1 MAIQS
6 VTTPSSVQRAER
18 PTLESALNPQNTMAD
33 FDLNIPPGLDPANA
47 GQSLFLQSALN
58 RLNQVTPRGS
68 MQYSGPGRS
77 TAELTL
83 TPEEQNLFGQRQGV
97 QSQAL
102 TSALSN
108 LTEVGDRTRAEEAMF
123 ERMTNLYDSPK
134 RRAIDDFN
142 REMANRG
149 IPVGSEAYRN
159 AYSQR
164 VSEPWE
170 KIYRTASLASVQEGR
185 KEQDAA
191 VNRAKLLAGL
201 YGGPATTK
209 DFYAPGQVDAL
220 AATNALMQKQIAENQ
235 AQATKDASR
244 LSGISQVGSAVLGA
258 IPSILTM
265 STSKDTV
272 LSAIWKWAKGDTA
285 KVMDAQKFFD
295 SAGIPVNSSVNVL
308 ASSGTQQALS
318 NAIQAAPAPL
328 SPTTTGMQNLL
339 QPGAVEGASGGIGP
353 TGGLGESLTQ
363 SFDPYYVPGQVST
376 DPTMSAI
383 QQWQTGEEAISPI
396 AESFTANPDISSLNW
411 GTDPSSFVS
420 QAAPASPG
428 MLSAV
433 NPYAQITGEGFSI
446 SPYAAFSEGGA
457 LGGAGEFTAAQIATA
472 EAASMPGMLGPYTGA
487 AALAIP
493 AALIAFGSAQTKRKK
508 AEKAA
513 EYTRNLIGSMPVNF
527 VPGHT
532 TMAGNNRVTPEI
544 YNASGAFDTI
554 DKMTGLGRIFEHD
567 PNLSVMGGD
576 TLSELGQEFLDKAG
590 ISWTHPDEDVRNM
603 GMKWMGKQNV
613 YSRLIPETEN
623 IFLAAIRGDITREQA
638 EDSIS
643 EKVNNFM
650 AANPT
655 IQQLRSINQ
664 KIDNIVNSGDYRMGE
679 IPDSTINDLV
689 QKRNAIIA
697 GDIPENWQDVTSFKT
712 QEDQAKQTP
721 QIDQFGSPVM
731 WNEYLQKWEGV
742 NLDDSDTLENYIAHM
757 PWNQLYGAERERK
770 LDQEVQG

>member
-1 MAIQS
+1 M
-6 VTTPSSVQRAER
+6 QRAER

-68 MQYSGPGRS
+68 IQYSGPGRS
-77 TAELTL
+77 AAELTL
-83 TPEEQNLFGQRQGV
+83 TPEEQNLFAQRQGV

-108 LTEVGDRTRAEEAMF
+108 LTGVGDRTRAEEAMF

-134 RRAIDDFN
+134 QRAIDDFN

-159 AYSQR
+159 AYAQR

-170 KIYRTASLASVQEGR
+170 KIYRTANLAAIQEGR

-235 AQATKDASR
+235 AQAAKEASR
-244 LSGISQVGSAVLGA
+244 LSGISQVGSALLGA
-258 IPSILTM
+258 IPNILTM

-272 LSAIWKWAKGDTA
+272 LSSIWKWAKGDAA
-285 KVMDAQKFFD
+285 KVKDATDVITK
-295 SAGIPVNSSVNVL
+295 AGVNLNAPVSTFNNP
-308 ASSGTQQALS
+308 ATR
-318 NAIQAAPAPL
+318 NAISQSANNPFWSQDEISREIAN
-328 SPTTTGMQNLL
+328 QNLGQNL
-339 QPGAVEGASGGIGP
+339 VTKTPVGP
-353 TGGLGESLTQ
+353 PLEP
-363 SFDPYYVPGQVST
+363 FDPYYVPGQVST

-396 AESFTANPDISSLNW
+396 AESLAEPFGTMTPGDINAM
-411 GTDPSSFVS
+411 TMDPSIAQNLVNY
-420 QAAPASPG
+420 PG
-428 MLSAV
+428 GTPFGTMTPSDINAMTM
-433 NPYAQITGEGFSI
+433 NP
-446 SPYAAFSEGGA
+446 
-457 LGGAGEFTAAQIATA
+457 ATA
-472 EAASMPGMLGPYTGA
+472 EALSSPGMLGPYTGA
-487 AALAIP
+487 AAVAIP
-493 AALIAFGSAQTKRKK
+493 LALMSAGIARNKRKR
-508 AEKAA
+508 AEESA
-513 EYTRNLIGSMPVNF
+513 EYTRNLTGSMPVNF

-544 YNASGAFDTI
+544 YNASMAFDTI
-554 DKMTGLGRIFEHD
+554 DKMTGLGRIFQHD
-567 PNLSVMGGD
+567 PNLSVMGGE

-590 ISWTHPDEDVRNM
+590 INWTHSDPDVRNM
-603 GMKWMGKQNV
+603 GMKWLGKQNV

-638 EDSIS
+638 EDSIA
-643 EKVNNFM
+643 EKVNTFM
-650 AANPT
+650 AANPQ
-655 IQQLRSINQ
+655 IQELRSINQ
-664 KIDNIVNSGDYRMGE
+664 EIDNIVNSGDYQQGE
-679 IPDSTINDLV
+679 IPDSTVNQLV
-689 QKRNAIIA
+689 ERRNAIIA
-697 GDIPENWQDVTSFKT
+697 GDIPGNWQDVTSFKT

-721 QIDQFGSPVM
+721 QIDEFGSPVM
-731 WNEYLQKWEGV
+731 WNEYLQRWEGV
-742 NLDDSDTLENYIAHM
+742 DLEDSDTLENYIASM
-757 PWNQLYGAERERK
+757 PWNEQDTEEIY
-770 LDQEVQG
+770 V

>member
-396 AESFTANPDISSLNW
+396 AESLSGQVPLDSSMVMGPQPQYLAEPF
-411 GTDPSSFVS
+411 GQVAS
-420 QAAPASPG
+420 QAAAAP
-428 MLSAV
+428 SA
-433 NPYAQITGEGFSI
+433 
-446 SPYAAFSEGGA
+446 
-457 LGGAGEFTAAQIATA
+457 
-472 EAASMPGMLGPYTGA
+472 PGMLGPYTGA

-650 AANPT
+650 AANPP

-664 KIDNIVNSGDYRMGE
+664 EIDNIVNSGDYRMGE

>member
-68 MQYSGPGRS
+68 IQYSGPGRS
-77 TAELTL
+77 AAELTL
-83 TPEEQNLFGQRQGV
+83 SPEEQNLFAQRQGV

-108 LTEVGDRTRAEEAMF
+108 LTGVGDRTRAEEAMF

-134 RRAIDDFN
+134 QRAIDDFN

-159 AYSQR
+159 AYAQR

-170 KIYRTASLASVQEGR
+170 KIYRTANLAAIQEGR

-235 AQATKDASR
+235 AQAAKDASR
-244 LSGISQVGSAVLGA
+244 LSGISQVGSALLGA
-258 IPSILTM
+258 IPNILTM

-272 LSAIWKWAKGDTA
+272 LSAIWKWAKGDAA
-285 KVMDAQKFFD
+285 KVKDAQNILQNAKVPLN
-295 SAGIPVNSSVNVL
+295 ASVSTLNNPAV
-308 ASSGTQQALS
+308 Q
-318 NAIQAAPAPL
+318 NAISQSANTPFWSQNEISSEIAR
-328 SPTTTGMQNLL
+328 QNLAQNL
-339 QPGAVEGASGGIGP
+339 
-353 TGGLGESLTQ
+353 
-363 SFDPYYVPGQVST
+363 VST
-376 DPTMSAI
+376 PAGGTPFGTM
-383 QQWQTGEEAISPI
+383 TPG
-396 AESFTANPDISSLNW
+396 DINAM
-411 GTDPSSFVS
+411 TMDPSIAQNLVNY
-420 QAAPASPG
+420 PG
-428 MLSAV
+428 GTPFGTMTPSDINAMTM
-433 NPYAQITGEGFSI
+433 NP
-446 SPYAAFSEGGA
+446 
-457 LGGAGEFTAAQIATA
+457 ATA
-472 EAASMPGMLGPYTGA
+472 EALSSPGMLGPYTGA
-487 AALAIP
+487 AAVAIP
-493 AALIAFGSAQTKRKK
+493 AALISAGIARNKRKR
-508 AEKAA
+508 AEESA
-513 EYTRNLIGSMPVNF
+513 EYTRNLTGSMPVNF

-544 YNASGAFDTI
+544 YNASMAFDTI
-554 DKMTGLGRIFEHD
+554 DKMTGLGRIFQHD
-567 PNLSVMGGD
+567 PNLSVMGGQ

-590 ISWTHPDEDVRNM
+590 INWTHSDPDVRNM
-603 GMKWMGKQNV
+603 GMKWLGKQNV

-650 AANPT
+650 AANPQ
-655 IQQLRSINQ
+655 IQELRSINQ
-664 KIDNIVNSGDYRMGE
+664 EIDNIVNSGDYQQGE
-679 IPDSTINDLV
+679 IPDSTVNQLV
-689 QKRNAIIA
+689 ERRNAIIA
-697 GDIPENWQDVTSFKT
+697 GDIPVNWQDVTSFKT

-731 WNEYLQKWEGV
+731 WNEYLQRWEGV
-742 NLDDSDTLENYIAHM
+742 DLEDSDTLENYIASM
-757 PWNQLYGAERERK
+757 PWNEQDTEEIY
-770 LDQEVQG
+770 V

>member
-353 TGGLGESLTQ
+353 TGGLGESLVPPLEP
-363 SFDPYYVPGQVST
+363 FDPYYVPNQVKPSLYQPPVPGEVPLDSSMVMGPQPQYSAEPFGT
-376 DPTMSAI
+376 MTPGDISAMTMDPS
-383 QQWQTGEEAISPI
+383 I
-396 AESFTANPDISSLNW
+396 AESLSQVA
-411 GTDPSSFVS
+411 S
-420 QAAPASPG
+420 QAAAAPSAPG
-428 MLSAV
+428 MLGATQAAAAPSA
-433 NPYAQITGEGFSI
+433 
-446 SPYAAFSEGGA
+446 
-457 LGGAGEFTAAQIATA
+457 
-472 EAASMPGMLGPYTGA
+472 PGMLGPYTGA

-650 AANPT
+650 AANPP

-664 KIDNIVNSGDYRMGE
+664 EIDNIVNSGDYRMGE

>member
-58 RLNQVTPRGS
+58 RLNQVTPIGS

-83 TPEEQNLFGQRQGV
+83 TPEERNLFGQRQGV

-220 AATNALMQKQIAENQ
+220 AATNALMQKKIAENQ
-235 AQATKDASR
+235 AQAAKDASR
-244 LSGISQVGSAVLGA
+244 LSGISQVGSALLGA

-272 LSAIWKWAKGDTA
+272 LSAIWKWANGDAA
-285 KVMDAQKFFD
+285 KVGEVIPALTAAKVPLDAPV
-295 SAGIPVNSSVNVL
+295 SAL
-308 ASSGTQQALS
+308 ASS
-318 NAIQAAPAPL
+318 AIQKAIVQQTSQGAA
-328 SPTTTGMQNLL
+328 Q
-339 QPGAVEGASGGIGP
+339 GAAQGAFTAGTDPSSFIANPDISAQGWGTDP
-353 TGGLGESLTQ
+353 SSLT
-363 SFDPYYVPGQVST
+363 
-376 DPTMSAI
+376 
-383 QQWQTGEEAISPI
+383 
-396 AESFTANPDISSLNW
+396 ESFTANPDISSLNW

-428 MLSAV
+428 ILAA

-472 EAASMPGMLGPYTGA
+472 EAAAMPGMLGPWTGA
-487 AALAIP
+487 ATLAIP
-493 AALIAFGSAQTKRKK
+493 AALMAYGSARTKRKK

-513 EYTRNLIGSMPVNF
+513 EYTRNLTGSLPVNF

-544 YNASGAFDTI
+544 YNASMAFDTI

-590 ISWTHPDEDVRNM
+590 ISWTHPDPDVRNM

-650 AANPT
+650 AANPP

-664 KIDNIVNSGDYRMGE
+664 EIDNIVNSNDYRMGE
-679 IPDSTINDLV
+679 IPDSTVNQLV
-689 QKRNAIIA
+689 ERRNAIIA

-721 QIDQFGSPVM
+721 QIDQFGSPEM

-742 NLDDSDTLENYIAHM
+742 DLEDSDTLENYIASM
-757 PWNQLYGAERERK
+757 PWNEQDTEEIY
-770 LDQEVQG
+770 V